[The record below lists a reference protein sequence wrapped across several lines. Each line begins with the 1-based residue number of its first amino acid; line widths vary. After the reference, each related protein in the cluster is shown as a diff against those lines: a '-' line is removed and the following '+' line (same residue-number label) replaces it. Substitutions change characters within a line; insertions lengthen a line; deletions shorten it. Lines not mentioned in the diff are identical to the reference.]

1 MLHTIY
7 ASQAPEAAKRLDRIA
22 KKAAKYNVPFSY
34 TVSEEHPQK
43 VAVKAIGPD
52 CRTAET
58 IHTYTVAAV
67 DIDINCENFIR
78 ANGWTVCAKIEHGD
92 KGNIV
97 TPYGFEQVD
106 KSWYTVPARCDHC
119 GTKRARAV
127 TFMCRHED
135 GQVRQVGSSCLKDYT
150 GIAPSMAILF
160 AEITDIF
167 PSTMDCTEDE
177 FAARGGVK
185 MYDVAEVLALACDAV
200 KANGYIKSDYPNS
213 TRSQVAERIKS
224 HTEATEASKDKS
236 KNIIDWLNHL
246 LDDNPDFIGIERDC
260 VALAKSGW
268 TKMHHFGRLAF
279 MPVAYDRYIERKQA
293 EKQKEAAA
301 AAVRSSSDFVGNV
314 GERITIQ
321 AVAAKLVT
329 SWDTQFGTTYL
340 YKFADAAGNVYVW
353 YASRSIELNDS
364 MTLVGT
370 VKDHTTYD
378 GIKQTVLTRCKAA

>member
-1 MLHTIY
+1 MKHTIY
-7 ASQAPEAAKRLDRIA
+7 ASQAQEATKRLDRIA

-43 VAVKAIGPD
+43 VVVKVIGPD

-67 DIDINCENFIR
+67 DIDINCESFIR

-92 KGNIV
+92 QGNIV

-106 KSWYTVPARCDHC
+106 KSWYTAPARCDHC
-119 GTKRARAV
+119 GTNRARAV

-185 MYDVAEVLALACDAV
+185 MYDVAEVLAFACDAV

-213 TRSQVAERIKS
+213 TRSQVAERIKA
-224 HTEATEASKDKS
+224 HTEATEASKAKAEA
-236 KNIIDWLNHL
+236 IIDWLTHL
-246 LDDNPDFIGIERDC
+246 LDEQPDFIGIERDC

-268 TKMHHFGRLAF
+268 AKMHHFGRLAY
-279 MPVAYDRYIERKQA
+279 MPVAYDRYMERKQA
-293 EKQKEAAA
+293 EEQKEAAA
-301 AAVRSSSDFVGNV
+301 AAARSSSDFVGNV
-314 GERITIQ
+314 GERISFMADT
-321 AVAAKLVT
+321 AKLVT
-329 SWDTQFGTTYL
+329 SWTTIYGSTYL
-340 YKFADAAGNVYVW
+340 YKFTDMAGNVYIW
-353 YASRSIELNDS
+353 KASRTIREKPG
-364 MTLVGT
+364 LVITGT
-370 VKDHTTYD
+370 VKEHSTYD
-378 GIKQTVLTRCKAA
+378 GIKQTVLTRCKTA